1 MLKDRASLVS
11 TRCCHLIVGATL
23 MGTLLAPSAGMG
35 EFYVG
40 GQLGA
45 QVANAFG
52 DVATT
57 DGPPGINL
65 TDLDLKHSVLFG
77 AKAGYFLPQFPYLGI
92 EVRASHAK
100 PNLEPQ
106 VSLVGGPV
114 PGIAVFERMSLRV
127 MTVAVNLIVR
137 AQLQELEP
145 YAGMGLGI
153 FFAQLKDP
161 TGASQSDNGVPG
173 FSALAG
179 YRYFVTKDRRMAFGV
194 EYTYERARLSF
205 DNVLNPSLGIGTG
218 ISGDYEAH
226 AVIGG
231 LSYHFR

>member
-1 MLKDRASLVS
+1 MLKDRASVAFARLCCSLV
-11 TRCCHLIVGATL
+11 VPTL
-23 MGTLLAPSAGMG
+23 MGTLLSPTVGIA

-45 QVANAFG
+45 HVANTLG
-52 DVATT
+52 DGATT
-57 DGPPGINL
+57 DGPPGVNL
-65 TDLDLKHSVLFG
+65 TDLDLKQSFLFG
-77 AKAGYFLPQFPYLGI
+77 AKAGYFVPQFPYLGI

-106 VSLVGGPV
+106 ASLVGGPV
-114 PGIAVFERMSLRV
+114 PGIAVFERTNLRV
-127 MTVAVNLIVR
+127 MTVAVNLMVR

-153 FFAQLKDP
+153 FFARLTDP

-179 YRYFVTKDRRMAFGV
+179 YRYFLTKDRRMALGV

-226 AVIGG
+226 AVMGG